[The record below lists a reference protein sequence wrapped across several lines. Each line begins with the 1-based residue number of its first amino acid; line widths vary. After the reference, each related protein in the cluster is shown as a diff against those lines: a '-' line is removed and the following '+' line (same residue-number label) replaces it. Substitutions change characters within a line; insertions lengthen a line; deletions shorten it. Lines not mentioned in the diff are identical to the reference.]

1 MTIVD
6 ICEISKFLK
15 EKHPKI
21 IFVIENTLMTP
32 YFQKPLKLGADI
44 VVHSVTKYIN
54 GHSDILMGAAV
65 TNSSEIFQ
73 ELKFHQNAMGIVPSP
88 FDCFLA
94 IRGVKTLHLRMESSQ
109 KNAIQIS
116 SFLENHPKIE
126 RVLYPGLKSHPQYE
140 LGKSQTTGFGGMM
153 TVFING
159 NDEATKSFLNHLKL
173 FTIAESLGG
182 VESLIQ
188 WPYFNVQW
196 VPEEFKFLFKVNM
209 VRISVGI
216 EDVEDLIED
225 LSSSLEKI

>member
-21 IFVIENTLMTP
+21 LFVIENTLMTP
-32 YFQKPLKLGADI
+32 YFQKPLNLGADV

-65 TNSSEIFQ
+65 TNSSDIFQ
-73 ELKFHQNAMGIVPSP
+73 ELKFHQNAMGIIPSP
-88 FDCFLA
+88 FDCFLT
-94 IRGVKTLHLRMESSQ
+94 IRGIKTLHLRMEECQRNS
-109 KNAIQIS
+109 KKIS

-126 RVLYPGLKSHPQYE
+126 RVLYPGLESHPQHE
-140 LGKSQTTGFGGMM
+140 LGKSQTTGFGGIM
-153 TVFING
+153 TIFING
-159 NDEATKSFLNHLKL
+159 NEEKTKSFVNHLKL

-188 WPYFNVQW
+188 WPYFNIQW
-196 VPEEFKFLFKVNM
+196 VPEDLKHLFKVNM
-209 VRISVGI
+209 IRISVGI
-216 EDVEDLIED
+216 EDAQDLIDD
-225 LSSSLEKI
+225 LSASLEEI